1 MKAAKTPT
9 VKLFGFIFLVK
20 SAYSRDPG
28 RDEVGA
34 DIVLPA
40 PLPGR
45 KGKQFPFTSNLLS
58 IVVQFKRQFSSL
70 FFRCACRIS
79 ITSPCH

>member
-34 DIVLPA
+34 DIVLAA

-70 FFRCACRIS
+70 LFFKCAKS
-79 ITSPCH
+79 VEN